1 MQARRLLRKGC
12 EAFLAMVLD
21 SKRGQIELENILVV
35 KDFPDVFPEE
45 LLGIPPVREVELSIE
60 ILPGTAPTSRA
71 PYRMAPTELKE
82 LKIQL
87 QELLDKGFIRPSVS
101 PWGAPVLF
109 VKKKYAT
116 LRMCIDYRQINKVIV
131 KNKYP
136 LPRIEDL
143 FDQLKGAGVFSKI
156 DLRSGYY
163 QLRVKDIDVPKTA
176 FRTRYGHYEFL
187 AMPFGLTNAPATF
200 MDLMNRVF
208 RPYLDQFVMVFIDD
222 ILVYSRDEQEH
233 EQHLKIVLQTLRE
246 KKLYAKLSK
255 CDFWLKEISFL
266 GHIVS
271 AEGIRVNLV
280 KIEDVVNWKPPRSVT
295 EVRSFLSLAGYYR
308 RFVKGFSFIA
318 SPLTKLLRKG
328 VMFEW
333 SDKCHNSFEQLKE
346 MLVEAPVLTQ
356 PTSGKEYILYSDASG
371 IGLGCVLMQNEKVVA
386 YASRQLKSHEQNYPT
401 HDLELDAVV
410 FALKIWRHYLYG
422 EKCKIYIDHK
432 SLKYLLTQKELN
444 LRQCRWLELF
454 KDYECIIDYHPGK
467 ANMVVDALSR
477 KAMAAL
483 SFQHSEWR
491 LADGGAILAQLKAQL
506 VLKQMI
512 KDAQKNDEEMQK
524 KVQMVR
530 DGDKTVFSIKE
541 DGSLYFQD
549 RLCVPYDKELKKKLL
564 FAAHNTVFTMHPG
577 GNKMYQD
584 LKQRYWWKGMKI
596 DVTEYVSKCLT
607 CQQVKAE
614 HQVPTGLL
622 NPLPIPQWKWDN
634 ITMDFVSGLP
644 LTQQKHDYVWVIVDK
659 LTKSAHF
666 IPVRIDYSMD
676 RLAELYVDEIVR
688 LHGVPLSIVSDRD
701 SRFTSR
707 FWKELQSAL
716 GMRLN
721 FSTAFHS

>member
-1 MQARRLLRKGC
+1 M
-12 EAFLAMVLD
+12 
-21 SKRGQIELENILVV
+21 
-35 KDFPDVFPEE
+35 
-45 LLGIPPVREVELSIE
+45 
-60 ILPGTAPTSRA
+60 
-71 PYRMAPTELKE
+71 
-82 LKIQL
+82 
-87 QELLDKGFIRPSVS
+87 
-101 PWGAPVLF
+101 
-109 VKKKYAT
+109 
-116 LRMCIDYRQINKVIV
+116 
-131 KNKYP
+131 
-136 LPRIEDL
+136 
-143 FDQLKGAGVFSKI
+143 
-156 DLRSGYY
+156 
-163 QLRVKDIDVPKTA
+163 KDIDVPKTA

-187 AMPFGLTNAPATF
+187 VMPFGLTNAPAAF
-200 MDLMNRVF
+200 MDLMNKVF
-208 RPYLDQFVMVFIDD
+208 RPYLDQFVVVFIDD

-271 AEGIRVNLV
+271 AEGIRVDPV
-280 KIEDVVNWKPPRSVT
+280 KIEAVVNWKPPRSVT
-295 EVRSFLSLAGYYR
+295 EVRSFLGIAGYYR
-308 RFVKGFSFIA
+308 RFVQGFSVIA

-328 VMFEW
+328 VLFEW
-333 SDKCHNSFEQLKE
+333 SDKCQNSFEQLKE

-356 PTSGKEYILYSDASG
+356 PTSGKEYTLYSDASG

-386 YASRQLKSHEQNYPT
+386 YASRQLKSHEQTYPT
-401 HDLELDAVV
+401 HDLELAAVV

-422 EKCKIYIDHK
+422 EKYRIYTDHK

-444 LRQCRWLELF
+444 LRQRRWLELF
-454 KDYECIIDYHPGK
+454 KDYDCIIDYHPGK
-467 ANMVVDALSR
+467 ANVVADALSR

-491 LADGGAILAQLKAQL
+491 LADNGAILAQLKAQP

-512 KDAQKNDEEMQK
+512 IDAQKNDEEMQK

-530 DGDKTVFSIKE
+530 DGDKTGFSIKE

-549 RLCVPYDKELKKKLL
+549 RLCVSCDKELKKKLL

-577 GNKMYQD
+577 SNKMYQD
-584 LKQRYWWKGMKI
+584 LKQLFWWKGMKR

-644 LTQQKHDYVWVIVDK
+644 LTQQKHDSVWVIVDK

-676 RLAELYVDEIVR
+676 RLVELYVKEIVR
-688 LHGVPLSIVSDRD
+688 LHGVSLSIVSNRY

-707 FWKELQSAL
+707 FWKELQLAL
-716 GMRLN
+716 GTRLN
-721 FSTAFHS
+721 FSTAFHP